1 MTLTPIEFAE
11 RILNKHAPG
20 QRRKI
25 APLNLV
31 FLKPSPLH
39 WISVWQWQSSGR
51 AAIPPRE
58 WKIGLQ
64 LLVQKVH
71 PVQILHHRSE
81 SEYATAFRFTN
92 HHELSSYRTS
102 VTQPLLTFNSTVVR
116 GIELGP
122 NTGNLSR
129 VLYNV
134 HYDRSMN
141 AFTSFLHLGNTS
153 LNQGVVQQFHLSQ
166 HRNSQ
171 LNLHSESGI
180 QTNLLYS
187 RIDDS
192 ISQSIQ
198 QNFRSTTPTSSS
210 YTYSKSVTLE
220 LAKTRTEKADKP
232 PAFQEES
239 RRASELF
246 NPLQPPPQLP
256 SAVPAIDIKRI
267 SDEVYQTIER
277 KLKIERQRKGL

>member
-1 MTLTPIEFAE
+1 MTLTPIQFAE

-20 QRRKI
+20 QRRKA

-39 WISVWQWQSSGR
+39 WISVWQGQAGGR
-51 AAIPPRE
+51 VATPSKD
-58 WKIGLQ
+58 WKLGLQ
-64 LLVQKVH
+64 LFVQNVH
-71 PVQILHHRSE
+71 PVQNFHHRSE
-81 SEYATAFRFTN
+81 HKSALRFTN
-92 HHELSSYRTS
+92 HRELSSYRTS
-102 VTQPLLTFNSTVVR
+102 VTQPLLKSNSTVVR

-122 NTGNLSR
+122 DTGSQNR
-129 VLYNV
+129 VLFNL
-134 HYDRSMN
+134 HFDRLMN
-141 AFTSFLHLGNTS
+141 AFTSFLHLGNSS
-153 LNQGVVQQFHLSQ
+153 LNQGVVRQFHLSQ
-166 HRNSQ
+166 PRNSQ
-171 LNLHSESGI
+171 PNIHSESSI

-187 RIDDS
+187 RIEDS

-198 QNFRSTTPTSSS
+198 QNFRSTTQTSSS

-220 LAKTRTEKADKP
+220 LAKTRTENADRP

-246 NPLQPPPQLP
+246 HPLQPPPQLP
-256 SAVPAIDIKRI
+256 SAAPAIDIKRL